1 LLRGRKKR
9 EEEDGGR
16 KEGEK
21 REGDETIR
29 R

>member
-9 EEEDGGR
+9 EEEDEGR
-16 KEGEK
+16 REGEK